1 MHVAVSFITEKI
13 GQVRWPRFDI
23 TPWSM
28 MAEKV
33 VPTRDSFGR
42 LQNGTEVSRWEKCSN
57 PGDQVRESGGG
68 GL

>member
-1 MHVAVSFITEKI
+1 
-13 GQVRWPRFDI
+13 
-23 TPWSM
+23 

-42 LQNGTEVSRWEKCSN
+42 LQDGTEISRWEKCSN

-68 GL
+68 GYKLFDIVSNNLIG

>member
-1 MHVAVSFITEKI
+1 
-13 GQVRWPRFDI
+13 
-23 TPWSM
+23 